1 MEKKTV
7 QYRVE
12 YFEIGN
18 GRHPNTVITIDTS
31 RPDTTGQIAD
41 VLDQLKRIL
50 RKDNLKLD
58 DIIVYKLT
66 RNIP

>member
-1 MEKKTV
+1 MEKQIV

-18 GRHPNTVITIDTS
+18 GRHPNTVVTIDTA

-41 VLDQLKRIL
+41 VLEQIKRIL

-66 RNIP
+66 RNAP